1 MEVFGLLNEAQT
13 NDLLICPGE
22 TLKEVLE
29 ERKIST
35 EKLSQYTGYSQKH
48 IESIL
53 SGNADITEDFALKL
67 EDAIGIESSL
77 WLNLQKEYNIE
88 KKAYE

>member
-1 MEVFGLLNEAQT
+1 MLLNEAQT

-29 ERKIST
+29 EREIST

-53 SGNADITEDFALKL
+53 LGNADITEDFALKL
-67 EDAIGIESSL
+67 EDAIGIEASL

-88 KKAYE
+88 KKAYQ

>member
-1 MEVFGLLNEAQT
+1 MLLNEAQT

-53 SGNADITEDFALKL
+53 LGNADITEDFALKL

>member
-1 MEVFGLLNEAQT
+1 MLLNEAQT

-53 SGNADITEDFALKL
+53 LGNADITEDFALKL

-88 KKAYE
+88 KKAYK

>member
-1 MEVFGLLNEAQT
+1 MLSVVQK
-13 NDLLICPGE
+13 NDLLIHPGE

-29 ERKIST
+29 EREIST

-53 SGNADITEDFALKL
+53 LGNADITEDFALKL
-67 EDAIGIESSL
+67 EDAIGIEASL
-77 WLNLQKEYNIE
+77 WLNLQKEYDIE
-88 KKAYE
+88 KNSISEK

>member
-1 MEVFGLLNEAQT
+1 MLLNEAQT

-67 EDAIGIESSL
+67 EDTIGIEASL

-88 KKAYE
+88 KKAYK